1 MTELEQALKS
11 LDRNLRLL
19 IKKNKQLSLE
29 IGKLREEKQQLE
41 ESRSQLTNSIQQIS
55 LQNSIL
61 KSAQQKLDPEERKS
75 AEKQIQQFIQ
85 EIDRCIAMLSR

>member
-1 MTELEQALKS
+1 MTELEQAIKT

-19 IKKNKQLSLE
+19 IKKNKQLEQE
-29 IGKLREEKQQLE
+29 ISKLREDKKQLE
-41 ESRSQLTNSIQQIS
+41 EARSQLTNSLQQVG
-55 LQNSIL
+55 LQNSL
-61 KSAQQKLDPEERKS
+61 MKSAQQKLAPEEKKA